1 MAGAVKGAETGAV
14 LVISGTDTSGG
25 AGMQQDVRA
34 LHALG
39 VQGRFVVTAVTAQG
53 KTGVSAVQPISPKML
68 QAQIEAAV
76 SLGPIAAI
84 KIGMLGSAAVIEAVA
99 PFLPDAPIILDPVLK
114 ASAGGL
120 LLDRE
125 GEQALRRLIWPRAR
139 LVTPNLP
146 EAAYL
151 LSAPEAQSPA
161 AMRGQAA
168 ALLSLGAPAVLLK
181 GGHLDGDW
189 ATDLLTEAG
198 KLRWFKVKKSPGS
211 MRGTG
216 CLLSTA
222 IAAGL
227 AQGKSL
233 PLSIAQAKRL
243 IGRFMGGA

>member
-1 MAGAVKGAETGAV
+1 MKGAETGAV
-14 LVISGTDTSGG
+14 TGAVLVVSGSDSSGG

-34 LHALG
+34 LQALG
-39 VQGRFVVTAVTAQG
+39 VQGRFVLTAVTAQG
-53 KTGVSAVQPISPKML
+53 KAGVTAVQATSPDL
-68 QAQIEAAV
+68 LRAQIEAAV

-84 KIGMLGSAAVIEAVA
+84 KIGMLGSAEVIEAVA
-99 PFLPDAPIILDPVLK
+99 NALPDAPIILDPVLK

-120 LLDRE
+120 LLDPD

-151 LSAPEAQSPA
+151 LSAPEAQTPS

-189 ATDLLTEAG
+189 AADLLNEAG
-198 KLRWFKVKKSPGS
+198 KLRWFKVRKSPLS

-227 AQGKSL
+227 AQGKKL
-233 PLSIAQAKRL
+233 PLAIAQAKRL
-243 IGRFMGGA
+243 IGRFMAG

>member
-1 MAGAVKGAETGAV
+1 
-14 LVISGTDTSGG
+14 
-25 AGMQQDVRA
+25 
-34 LHALG
+34 
-39 VQGRFVVTAVTAQG
+39 
-53 KTGVSAVQPISPKML
+53 
-68 QAQIEAAV
+68 
-76 SLGPIAAI
+76 IAAI
-84 KIGMLGSAAVIEAVA
+84 KIGMLGSAEVIETAA
-99 PFLPDAPIILDPVLK
+99 KSLPDAPIVLDPVLK

-120 LLDRE
+120 LLDRD

-151 LSAPEAQSPA
+151 LSAPEAQTPA

-181 GGHLDGDW
+181 GGHLDGEW
-189 ATDLLTEAG
+189 ATDLLNDEG
-198 KLRWFKVKKSPGS
+198 RLHWFKVKKSPRS
-211 MRGTG
+211 LRGTG

-233 PLSIAQAKRL
+233 PSSIAQGKRL
-243 IGRFMGGA
+243 IGRFMAG

>member
-1 MAGAVKGAETGAV
+1 MTGAV
-14 LVISGTDTSGG
+14 LVVSGSDSSGG

-53 KTGVSAVQPISPKML
+53 KAGVIAVHPTPPDL
-68 QAQIEAAV
+68 LRAQIEAAV

-84 KIGMLGSAAVIEAVA
+84 KIGMLGSAGVIEAVA
-99 PFLPDAPIILDPVLK
+99 AALPDAPIILDPVLK

-120 LLDRE
+120 LLDPE

-151 LSAPEAQSPA
+151 LSAPAAQTPA

-168 ALLSLGAPAVLLK
+168 ALLRLGAPAVLLK

-189 ATDLLTEAG
+189 ATDLLNDAG
-198 KLRWFKVKKSPGS
+198 KLRWFKVQKSPGS
-211 MRGTG
+211 LRGTG

-222 IAAGL
+222 IAGGL
-227 AQGKSL
+227 AQGKNL
-233 PLSIAQAKRL
+233 PLAIAQAKRL
-243 IGRFMGGA
+243 IGRFMAGA

>member
-1 MAGAVKGAETGAV
+1 VTGAV
-14 LVISGTDTSGG
+14 LVVSGSDSSGG

-53 KTGVSAVQPISPKML
+53 KAGVIAVHPTPPDL
-68 QAQIEAAV
+68 LRAQIEAAV

-84 KIGMLGSAAVIEAVA
+84 KIGMLGSAGVIEAVA
-99 PFLPDAPIILDPVLK
+99 AALPDAPIILDPVLK

-120 LLDRE
+120 LLDPE

-151 LSAPEAQSPA
+151 LSAPAAQTPA

-189 ATDLLTEAG
+189 ATDLLNDAG
-198 KLRWFKVKKSPGS
+198 KLRWFKVQKSPGS
-211 MRGTG
+211 LRGTG

-222 IAAGL
+222 IAGGL

-233 PLSIAQAKRL
+233 PFAIAQAKRL
-243 IGRFMGGA
+243 IGRFMAGA

>member
-1 MAGAVKGAETGAV
+1 MARAVTGTV
-14 LVISGTDTSGG
+14 LVVSGSDSSGG

-39 VQGRFVVTAVTAQG
+39 VQGRFVVTALTAQG
-53 KTGVSAVQPISPKML
+53 KKGVTAVHATPPDL
-68 QAQIEAAV
+68 LRAQIAAAI

-84 KIGMLGSAAVIEAVA
+84 KIGMMGSTDVIETVA
-99 PFLPDAPIILDPVLK
+99 ALLPDAPIILDPVLK
-114 ASAGGL
+114 ASAGGM
-120 LLDRE
+120 LLDAE
-125 GEQALRRLIWPRAR
+125 GEKTLRRLIWPRAR

-146 EAAYL
+146 EAAHL

-168 ALLSLGAPAVLLK
+168 ALLSYGAPAVLLK

-189 ATDLLTEAG
+189 ATDLLNDAG
-198 KLRWFKVKKSPGS
+198 NLRWFKVRKSPRS
-211 MRGTG
+211 LRGTG

-227 AQGKSL
+227 AQGKTL
-233 PLSIAQAKRL
+233 HLAIAQAKRV
-243 IGRFMGGA
+243 IGRFMAG